1 MDESAAKKSKKWK
14 QKRIKKKNNK
24 NKSKSSSSS
33 GSSDKSGSDED
44 VILISQDSGKAANTS
59 NKTQYSIFD
68 ISISEDSEDA
78 ANADSTQNQEE
89 QLSDDHDN
97 EAKNVV
103 KDSTDEESNESV
115 MAYLTLK
122 MIVEMMAMKTDCQ
135 IMIL

>member
-1 MDESAAKKSKKWK
+1 MSLGNIGLST
-14 QKRIKKKNNK
+14 
-24 NKSKSSSSS
+24 
-33 GSSDKSGSDED
+33 GSLGHIPE
-44 VILISQDSGKAANTS
+44 I
-59 NKTQYSIFD
+59 
-68 ISISEDSEDA
+68 
-78 ANADSTQNQEE
+78 QEE

>member
-1 MDESAAKKSKKWK
+1 MFSLFAS
-14 QKRIKKKNNK
+14 
-24 NKSKSSSSS
+24 
-33 GSSDKSGSDED
+33 
-44 VILISQDSGKAANTS
+44 L
-59 NKTQYSIFD
+59 
-68 ISISEDSEDA
+68 
-78 ANADSTQNQEE
+78 EE

-103 KDSTDEESNESV
+103 KDESNESV